1 MEKTSTA
8 QKTHTNRGYIAAV
21 GSALF
26 LSMTAIFIRHLT
38 QDYAMPA
45 LVLAF
50 WREVMVAAALAV
62 VFAISK
68 PELLRGVRGHIG
80 TLAGYGLVLAL
91 FNAMWTLSVA
101 LNGAA
106 VATVL
111 VYSSAGFTVLL
122 GWVILKEKLTVT
134 KALVVVLSLLGCGF
148 VVNVFN
154 PSLWGLN
161 TVSVVAGISAGLFYA
176 MYSIMG
182 RSASQRGLN
191 TWTTI
196 LYIFGFAS
204 VFMLG
209 FNLLLGG
216 KMPGAAGSL
225 ADMLWLGSEWL
236 GWLILTVL
244 AVGPTLLGFG
254 LYNVSLRY
262 LPSSTANL
270 VVMIEPVFTAIFAFV
285 VFGEVLTTTQLA
297 GGMLILGAVL
307 TLRLKKE

>member
-1 MEKTSTA
+1 MGKTNPIQS
-8 QKTHTNRGYIAAV
+8 THTNRGYIAAV

-38 QDYAMPA
+38 QDYAIPA
-45 LVLAF
+45 LVLAY

-62 VFAISK
+62 VFAIGK

-80 TLAGYGLVLAL
+80 TLVGYGLILAL

-111 VYSSAGFTVLL
+111 VYSSAGFTALL
-122 GWVILKEKLTVT
+122 GWLILKEELTFA
-134 KALVVVLSLLGCGF
+134 KILVVVLSLLGCGL

-161 TVSVVAGISAGLFYA
+161 TAGVITGISAGLFYA
-176 MYSIMG
+176 AYSIMG
-182 RSASQRGLN
+182 RYASQSGLN
-191 TWTTI
+191 TWTTL

-204 VFMLG
+204 IFMLG
-209 FNLLLGG
+209 FNLLSGG
-216 KMPGAAGSL
+216 RMPGAAGSL

-236 GWLILTVL
+236 GWLILTLL
-244 AVGPTLLGFG
+244 AVGPTLMGFG

-285 VFGEVLTTTQLA
+285 VFGEVLTTTQFA

-307 TLRLKKE
+307 ALRLRKE